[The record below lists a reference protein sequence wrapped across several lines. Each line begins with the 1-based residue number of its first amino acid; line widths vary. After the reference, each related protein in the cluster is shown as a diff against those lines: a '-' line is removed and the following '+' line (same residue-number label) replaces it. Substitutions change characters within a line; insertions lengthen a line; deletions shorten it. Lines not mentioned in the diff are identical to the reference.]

1 MENNYLDKIKE
12 HLMNDYKPSIYLDE
26 IIDNVPILEKEKNIE
41 QSKVHHPEGNVWNHT
56 MQVVDIAASLRKYAN
71 NKEEFMWAAL
81 LHDLGKI
88 KTTRLRKGRITAYDH
103 DKVGAEMV
111 YDFFRDSDMNEEKVR
126 SISRLV
132 RWHMQVLFV
141 VKDLPFADV
150 KSMKEEVDLK
160 DVLLLNLCD
169 RLGRGKLSKEKLQEE
184 KENILEFSRKIGANT
199 PELQNIINE
208 LIK

>member
-12 HLMNDYKPSIYLDE
+12 HLMDDDKPSIYLDE
-26 IIDNVPILEKEKNIE
+26 IIDNIPILEKEKTIE
-41 QSKVHHPEGNVWNHT
+41 QSKAHHPEGNVWNHT

-81 LHDLGKI
+81 LHDIGKI
-88 KTTRLRKGRITAYDH
+88 RTTRLRKGRITAYDH
-103 DKVGAEMV
+103 DKVGSEMV
-111 YDFFRDSDMNEEKVR
+111 YDFFNESGIDDEKVQG
-126 SISRLV
+126 ISRLV

-141 VKDLPFADV
+141 VKNLPFADV
-150 KSMKEEVDLK
+150 ASMKKEVDLK

-184 KENILEFSRKIGANT
+184 KQNILEFSKKIGANT
-199 PELQNIINE
+199 LELQNIINE
-208 LIK
+208 VIK

>member
-1 MENNYLDKIKE
+1 MKNNYLDKIKE
-12 HLMNDYKPSIYLDE
+12 HLMNDDKPSIYLDE
-26 IIDNVPILEKEKNIE
+26 IIDNVPILEKEKTIE

-71 NKEEFMWAAL
+71 NKEAFMWAAL

-141 VKDLPFADV
+141 VKNLPFADV

-184 KENILEFSRKIGANT
+184 KQNILEFSKKIGANT